1 MKSTVILT
9 LLLGTFIVACSTTD
23 SGRTE
28 PNPNLA
34 VTIEASPLQT
44 KLPSLIATRD
54 INETKDPLSTTLFTT
69 PTSAPVPTINPTQ
82 LPDVAPTREVTE
94 FFKPKDYS
102 EFDSNL
108 QALFQSA
115 VDNEFVALEE
125 KSGLSIAVY
134 TEGKTWT
141 YAMGEADSNVE
152 MMVNTPLMVSSSS
165 KTFLSALI
173 LSQIEMGFYK
183 LTDSLETLLEN
194 HPDFALFEL
203 DKVNLEVTIE
213 QLLTMSSGM
222 ADFSHNMAGKSGSYK
237 EPTWSPFDT
246 VNLIQSAYSPPG
258 KFQYNDTN
266 VVLLAIVAEFFAEE
280 PLADLYRKEFL
291 TPLNMTAVIL
301 PEEGIAWHPNLFND
315 RAEGFTSPRIA
326 MPYTDVSSWG
336 GTGFGNMIQTAPFEL
351 GYYLGAVGRLR
362 YACCGF
368 ISTPENVARWA
379 YELYRPTGLAVSES
393 VRSQLLNSFSPE
405 RVPAWG
411 VTGESY
417 GYFVS
422 KRTFKLS
429 DSRIITAY
437 GHPGGGGGFSSVM
450 LYSPE
455 LDLSV
460 SILANSEMSFRGVC
474 GPEKSMN
481 CIASEIFSAYSLT
494 ENH

>member
-23 SGRTE
+23 SDRTE

-34 VTIEASPLQT
+34 VTVEASPLQT

-69 PTSAPVPTINPTQ
+69 PTSAPVPTIKPTQ
-82 LPDVAPTREVTE
+82 LPDTTSAREVTE
-94 FFKPKDYS
+94 FFKPRDYS
-102 EFDSNL
+102 EFDSSL
-108 QALFQSA
+108 QDLFQSA

-246 VNLIQSAYSPPG
+246 VNLIA
-258 KFQYNDTN
+258 
-266 VVLLAIVAEFFAEE
+266 
-280 PLADLYRKEFL
+280 PL
-291 TPLNMTAVIL
+291 
-301 PEEGIAWHPNLFND
+301 LFNGIID
-315 RAEGFTSPRIA
+315 CTDPFPYVVSPI
-326 MPYTDVSSWG
+326 
-336 GTGFGNMIQTAPFEL
+336 NI
-351 GYYLGAVGRLR
+351 
-362 YACCGF
+362 
-368 ISTPENVARWA
+368 
-379 YELYRPTGLAVSES
+379 
-393 VRSQLLNSFSPE
+393 
-405 RVPAWG
+405 
-411 VTGESY
+411 
-417 GYFVS
+417 
-422 KRTFKLS
+422 
-429 DSRIITAY
+429 
-437 GHPGGGGGFSSVM
+437 
-450 LYSPE
+450 
-455 LDLSV
+455 DL
-460 SILANSEMSFRGVC
+460 
-474 GPEKSMN
+474 
-481 CIASEIFSAYSLT
+481 
-494 ENH
+494 